1 VLKPGGL
8 IIFETPNPENIQVGA
23 CNFYFDPTHRNPLP
37 AQTVKFLAESRGFT
51 SVSIHFL
58 HPLDKEHQIE
68 DDGSEVVRRFNR
80 LFYGPRDYAVV
91 GYKA

>member
-8 IIFETPNPENIQVGA
+8 VIFETPNPENIQVGA
-23 CNFYFDPTHRNPLP
+23 CNFYFDPTHLNPLP
-37 AQTVKFLAESRGFT
+37 AKTVKFLAESRGFT